1 MILTFYH
8 YHLPQEYLIFILVPK
23 NIILILPICMNVRTN
38 NEDYIRRLR
47 SKILRP
53 AVEDS
58 STGRRIFDHNLRPNE
73 DSSTAI
79 FDPLFLEPS
88 YRREHCI
95 LVTFLYRLEVFC
107 FTALRYRWVKK
118 IMTIFSSWAKT
129 PICVGLHETSHKSTI
144 GPEKKF
150 IQFFGRLLPVL
161 ILYKQTLL

>member
-1 MILTFYH
+1 M
-8 YHLPQEYLIFILVPK
+8 VPDTK
-23 NIILILPICMNVRTN
+23 PVIPVCMNVRTN

-53 AVEDS
+53 RSKILRPAVEDS
-58 STGRRIFDHNLRPNE
+58 STGRRIFDRNLRPDE

>member
-1 MILTFYH
+1 M
-8 YHLPQEYLIFILVPK
+8 VPDTK
-23 NIILILPICMNVRTN
+23 PVIPVCMNVRTN

-88 YRREHCI
+88 YRWANSFIFPNPKDAMTAVSDRSVEKFKDRFDLADLGFANDVCRYA
-95 LVTFLYRLEVFC
+95 LGELFFLSFFLFDCLFIARIQRRLPS
-107 FTALRYRWVKK
+107 TRG
-118 IMTIFSSWAKT
+118 IG
-129 PICVGLHETSHKSTI
+129 GLDD
-144 GPEKKF
+144 
-150 IQFFGRLLPVL
+150 PVW
-161 ILYKQTLL
+161 